1 MKFYTAE
8 YSHENDRMEKT
19 SPLFETYRE
28 ARDYLEACGKRNEDN
43 ELIGMIGNDF
53 HGTMPETQFATS
65 SADGNVMS
73 NTRKTTTGWRAT
85 IITKSGRRQTRL
97 FRAKYVNNLR
107 AAQEWIHEQ
116 IRNYD
121 GK

>member
-1 MKFYTAE
+1 MKFHTAE
-8 YSHENDRMEKT
+8 YSDENDRMEKS
-19 SPLFETYRE
+19 SPLFDTYRE
-28 ARDYLEACGKRNEDN
+28 AREYLEACGKRNADN
-43 ELIGMIGNDF
+43 ELIGMISHDF
-53 HGTMPETQFATS
+53 YGLMPETQFSTS

-73 NTRKTTTGWRAT
+73 NARKTTTGWRAT
-85 IITKSGRRQTRL
+85 IVTKSGNRQTRL

-121 GK
+121 SK